1 MKTYLKKTLL
11 PILSTLLIAQFA
23 AAESAIRPDWAQ
35 TERSGY
41 GKVRRGGYAA
51 SATAFGK
58 NYISFG
64 ANVNQA
70 SLNDYDTNTGAGA
83 NFELKWNLFK
93 DKTDTFGIDASVP
106 LMFNWLETSDYN
118 VNGYE
123 FEFPLYISGY
133 YRLRVEKNFELT
145 PFIEAGCG
153 GLYAASENDGYW
165 SDRVN
170 FMWGLGG
177 GVEALIYKKF
187 ALTLKYNYSDAPNS
201 NFGVGNYHIGYI
213 DRHTISVEGTYKF
226 AHNWAVSLCYQH
238 WIFKKD
244 NTADLGLVKVRFEL

>member
-11 PILSTLLIAQFA
+11 PILSTLLVAQFA

-35 TERSGY
+35 TERSRY

-93 DKTDTFGIDASVP
+93 DGTDTFGIDASVP

-145 PFIEAGCG
+145 RLSKPD
-153 GLYAASENDGYW
+153 AAVCTPPPTTTD
-165 SDRVN
+165 
-170 FMWGLGG
+170 
-177 GVEALIYKKF
+177 
-187 ALTLKYNYSDAPNS
+187 
-201 NFGVGNYHIGYI
+201 IGP
-213 DRHTISVEGTYKF
+213 TG
-226 AHNWAVSLCYQH
+226 
-238 WIFKKD
+238 
-244 NTADLGLVKVRFEL
+244 